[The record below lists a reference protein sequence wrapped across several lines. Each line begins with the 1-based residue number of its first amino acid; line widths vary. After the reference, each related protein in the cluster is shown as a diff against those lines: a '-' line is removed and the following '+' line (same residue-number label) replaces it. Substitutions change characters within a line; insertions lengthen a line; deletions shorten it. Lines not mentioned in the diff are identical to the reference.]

1 MAGKKRAQRRK
12 LAAQRK
18 QFLQG
23 EVKRLRSLIALTG
36 MAAAEQVRLGGEL
49 LRAERELRAMTRFL
63 TGGKTL
69 GLKKGLKSSAD
80 LSTSSGDF
88 VRIVRG

>member
-1 MAGKKRAQRRK
+1 MGSQQRAKRRK
-12 LAAQRK
+12 LAAQRR
-18 QFLQG
+18 QHLRD
-23 EVKRLRSLIALTG
+23 EVKRLRSQIALTG
-36 MAAAEQVRLGGEL
+36 MTAAEQIRLGGEL